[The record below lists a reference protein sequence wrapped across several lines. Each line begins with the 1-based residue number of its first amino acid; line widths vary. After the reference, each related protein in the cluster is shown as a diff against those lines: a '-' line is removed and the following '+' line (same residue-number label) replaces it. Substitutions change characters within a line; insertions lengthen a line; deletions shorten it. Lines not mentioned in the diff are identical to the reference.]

1 MQFVYQLDRMDCG
14 PACLSMVA
22 SAYGKKYSLQY
33 LRENSFL
40 SRDGVSL
47 SGMREASQKIGF
59 EVITTKQSMEA
70 LQKQSDFFPCILHWN
85 KNHFVVLLN
94 VKKNVLSKKVSY
106 KIADPAHGIITLNEP
121 DFKKSWLSDSNE
133 GIALFLSPT
142 EVFYDRNPVQEKEVT
157 LKYVASYLK
166 PYKKQFV
173 TLFLLLLLGSC
184 ITLIFPF
191 LTQKLIDKG

>member
-94 VKKNVLSKKVSY
+94 VKKMCSPKKYPTKLQIQHMGSSPSTNLISKNRGY
-106 KIADPAHGIITLNEP
+106 PTAMR
-121 DFKKSWLSDSNE
+121 
-133 GIALFLSPT
+133 ALLYF
-142 EVFYDRNPVQEKEVT
+142 
-157 LKYVASYLK
+157 
-166 PYKKQFV
+166 
-173 TLFLLLLLGSC
+173 
-184 ITLIFPF
+184 
-191 LTQKLIDKG
+191 